1 MSVLATLVSPAGTGS
16 GAAATSSSTQA
27 PPPELTSAIVEPT
40 IVHLGLKLDYYLD
53 TGYSGL
59 GRIGPFTLE
68 GSCTG
73 TFVSSDGYISTAGH
87 CVETAPGGTL
97 WEDAIVKVIKSYVD
111 DGKLTVAKANALLRE
126 AVGLW
131 KVEGQSAGSS
141 PTLSITVLHGTGIVG
156 KQALEGAPA
165 KVIEVATFDDGDV
178 ALIKVETTNAPV
190 LLLGTDDD
198 VNIGTPVLSV
208 GYPQARDQ
216 FVDPT
221 LTPSF
226 KDGQISSKTTRQGQR
241 VPVYETSAALS
252 PGMSGGPTVVLDGR
266 MIGVNSFTLL
276 GTDGLYFISPVSL
289 VNEQLDRAAVKNELG
304 PVDLAYRAGLD
315 AYFAGDYG
323 QAISKFDEVL
333 GLSPSNL
340 WAQDFKLKATEA
352 QSNSPTST
360 STSTDPTVS
369 SSSGSNTLVIV
380 LVFVGLGVV
389 VVLALVLVLVLR
401 SRRRHD
407 APPPS
412 VPTPP

>member
-1 MSVLATLVSPAGTGS
+1 MAVVAALVSPTGTPS
-16 GAAATSSSTQA
+16 SAAATASSAQA
-27 PPPELTSAIVEPT
+27 PAPELTSAIVEPT

-73 TFVSSDGYISTAGH
+73 SFVSSDGYISTAGH
-87 CVETAPGGTL
+87 CVETAPGSTL
-97 WEDAIVKVIKSYVD
+97 WEDAIVKVIKGYVD

-126 AVGLW
+126 AASLW
-131 KVEGQSAGSS
+131 KVEGESAGSQ
-141 PTLSITVLHGTGIVG
+141 PTISVTVLHGTGVVG

-165 KVIEVATFDDGDV
+165 KVVDVATFDDGDV
-178 ALIKVETTNAPV
+178 ALIKVDTTNAPV

-198 VNIGTPVLSV
+198 VNIGTPVVSV

-226 KDGQISSKTTRQGQR
+226 KDGQISSKTTREGQR

-289 VNEQLDRAAVKNELG
+289 VKEQLNRADVKNELG
-304 PVDLAYRAGLD
+304 PADLAYRAGIE
-315 AYFAGDYG
+315 AYFAGDYP
-323 QAISKFDEVL
+323 QAIAKFDEVL
-333 GLSPSNL
+333 GLAPSNL
-340 WAQDFKLKATEA
+340 WAQDFKLRAAEA
-352 QSNSPTST
+352 QSNAPATTSAT
-360 STSTDPTVS
+360 SDATGGTSSD
-369 SSSGSNTLVIV
+369 SGTL
-380 LVFVGLGVV
+380 V
-389 VVLALVLVLVLR
+389 VVLVAVGVAVLVVLVIVLVLVLR
-401 SRRRHD
+401 RHRRVD
-407 APPPS
+407 GPPPS
-412 VPTPP
+412 VATPP